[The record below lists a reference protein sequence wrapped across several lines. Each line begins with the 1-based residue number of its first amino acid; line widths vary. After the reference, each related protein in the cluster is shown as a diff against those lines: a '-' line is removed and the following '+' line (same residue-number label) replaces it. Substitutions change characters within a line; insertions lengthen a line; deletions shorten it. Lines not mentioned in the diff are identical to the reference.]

1 MPSGAM
7 SPPDSWRTD
16 MVVTDKPV
24 NPYNLDET
32 LAQLRHY
39 LTKVKRPDALELL
52 NKAVAKAE
60 VDENYA
66 QRMEAAL
73 LHGSTVECRSLLSD
87 FGDYWE
93 KPRAEFPFYPH
104 HDNVNLIDSAMH
116 HIKLGC
122 VEEAIEFYNGMHN

>member
-1 MPSGAM
+1 MPPRVM
-7 SPPDSWRTD
+7 SPPAFWRNEMTTTD
-16 MVVTDKPV
+16 RPV

-39 LTKVKRPDALELL
+39 LTEVKRPDALELL
-52 NKAVAKAE
+52 EKAVVKAE
-60 VDENYA
+60 EDESYA

-73 LHGSTVECRSLLSD
+73 VHGSTIEYRSLFSD

-122 VEEAIEFYNGMHN
+122 VEEAIQFYNGMHN